1 MAKPQS
7 KTEKKIDNNV
17 RLALST
23 ANEQLLKD
31 IPGFLRLNH
40 QANYT
45 NFPASLL
52 ITCVF
57 DKQPDHEFVHTAA
70 IYKLLHAKLLKIGV
84 KLTAPKQQVIFDSE
98 EACINEDGG
107 DWTVRLASR
116 KQRALARNRPDDQ

>member
-7 KTEKKIDNNV
+7 KTERKIDNNV
-17 RLALST
+17 RLAMSA

-31 IPGFLRLNH
+31 IPGYLSLNH

-57 DKQPDHEFVHTAA
+57 DKQPDEEFAHTAA

-84 KLTAPKQQVIFDSE
+84 KLSAPKQQVIFDSE
-98 EACINEDGG
+98 EACINEHDG
-107 DWTVRLASR
+107 DWTARLASR